1 MQEWSSSDL
10 TSLRGSEQCGGEAIS
25 QQEGDVAATNSV
37 ADGSSGVQELLK
49 LWEGTQEGRGKV
61 VRSLG

>member
-37 ADGSSGVQELLK
+37 ADGSSGAAEAV
-49 LWEGTQEGRGKV
+49 GRYARRKGERV

>member
-49 LWEGTQEGRGKV
+49 LWEGTQEGRGKE
-61 VRSLG
+61 L